1 MSSSYLIF
9 ATLAMAAV
17 TFITR
22 ALPALIPKKLLDT
35 PWLHRLNE
43 SLPLSV
49 MALLILTSLSYQGLS
64 DNAGFQAGLN
74 SAEVHLFMAQ
84 IGALLLV
91 LLIYHLSRQLLVS
104 MIVGI
109 AAING
114 FLWLFTRFLG

>member
-1 MSSSYLIF
+1 MSSSYLIL

-49 MALLILTSLSYQGLS
+49 MILLILTSLSYQGLS

>member
-9 ATLAMAAV
+9 ATFAMAAV

-49 MALLILTSLSYQGLS
+49 MVLLILTSLSYQGLLQS
-64 DNAGFQAGLN
+64 TGIN
-74 SAEVHLFMAQ
+74 SAEMHLLMAQ

-91 LLIYHLSRQLLVS
+91 LFVYHISRQLLVS

-114 FLWLFTRFLG
+114 FLWLFTHFLG